1 MSERRVS
8 RRTRKK
14 KPGSGKITIPYA
26 REESNIFENVLR
38 PRLSIDIYS
47 EFLSDWITIDDVLAD
62 TGADLSVLP
71 KSLGVLIVGD
81 IREGKKYRVTGLAGH
96 SKYIYLHRL
105 ATRIGRKKIKA
116 AFAIAVT
123 DDIPPTLGRIDAL
136 DKMNIEYQKGR
147 RMVISW

>member
-1 MSERRVS
+1 MSEEKVS

-14 KPGSGKITIPYA
+14 SSGARITIPYA
-26 REESNIFENVLR
+26 KEESNIFENVLR
-38 PRLSIDIYS
+38 PRLSIKIYS

-62 TGADLSVLP
+62 TGADLSILP

-81 IREGKKYRVTGLAGH
+81 IREGKKYRVTGLAGY
-96 SKYIYLHRL
+96 SKYIYLHHL
-105 ATRIGRKKIKA
+105 TIRIGRKKIKA

-136 DKMNIEYQKGR
+136 DKMDIEYQKGR

>member
-1 MSERRVS
+1 MSERRAS
-8 RRTRKK
+8 GRTARKSSAVK
-14 KPGSGKITIPYA
+14 LTIPYA
-26 REESNIFENVLR
+26 KEESNIFENVLR
-38 PRLSIDIYS
+38 PRLSIDVYS

-81 IREGKKYRVTGLAGH
+81 IREGKKYRITGLAGY

-105 ATRIGRKKIKA
+105 TTRIGRKKVKA
-116 AFAIAVT
+116 AFAIAAT

>member
-1 MSERRVS
+1 M
-8 RRTRKK
+8 
-14 KPGSGKITIPYA
+14 TIPYA
-26 REESNIFENVLR
+26 KEESNIFENVLR

-71 KSLGVLIVGD
+71 RSLGVLIVGD

-96 SKYIYLHRL
+96 SKYVYLHRL

>member
-1 MSERRVS
+1 MSKGRVS
-8 RRTRKK
+8 RRAGKK
-14 KPGSGKITIPYA
+14 SGLARLTIPYVK
-26 REESNIFENVLR
+26 EESNIFENVHR
-38 PRLSIDIYS
+38 PRLSIEVYS

-71 KSLGVLIVGD
+71 RSLGVLIVGD
-81 IREGKKYRVTGLAGH
+81 IREGRKYRITGLAGY

-105 ATRIGRKKIKA
+105 TTRIGRKKIKA
-116 AFAIAVT
+116 AFAIAAT
-123 DDIPPTLGRIDAL
+123 DDIPPTLGRIGAL

>member
-1 MSERRVS
+1 LSERRVS
-8 RRTRKK
+8 RRTPKK
-14 KPGSGKITIPYA
+14 SSGVRLTIPYA
-26 REESNIFENVLR
+26 KEESNIFENVLR
-38 PRLSIDIYS
+38 PRLSIEVYS

-71 KSLGVLIVGD
+71 KSLGVLVVGD
-81 IREGKKYRVTGLAGH
+81 IRKGKKYRITGLAGY
-96 SKYIYLHRL
+96 SKYIYFHRL
-105 ATRIGRKKIKA
+105 TTRIGHKKVKA
-116 AFAIAVT
+116 AFAIAAT

>member
-1 MSERRVS
+1 MSKGKVS
-8 RRTRKK
+8 RRPGKK
-14 KPGSGKITIPYA
+14 SGGPGITIPYA
-26 REESNIFENVLR
+26 KEESNIFEKVLR
-38 PRLSIDIYS
+38 PRLSIEIYS

-71 KSLGVLIVGD
+71 KSLGVLLVGD
-81 IREGKKYRVTGLAGH
+81 IREGRKYRVTGLAGY

-105 ATRIGRKKIKA
+105 MTKIGRKKIKA

-123 DDIPPTLGRIDAL
+123 DDIPPTLGRMDAL

>member
-1 MSERRVS
+1 MSKEKVS
-8 RRTRKK
+8 RRTKK
-14 KPGSGKITIPYA
+14 KSSGPRITIPYA
-26 REESNIFENVLR
+26 KEGSNIFESVLR

-71 KSLGVLIVGD
+71 KSLGVLLVGD
-81 IREGKKYRVTGLAGH
+81 IREGRKYRVTGLAGY

-105 ATRIGRKKIKA
+105 TTRIGRKKIKA

>member
-1 MSERRVS
+1 MSERKVS
-8 RRTRKK
+8 RRA
-14 KPGSGKITIPYA
+14 GKRSSRARITVPYA
-26 REESNIFENVLR
+26 IEESNIFEKVLR
-38 PRLSIDIYS
+38 PRLNIEIYS
-47 EFLSDWITIDDVLAD
+47 KFLSDWITIDDVLAD

-81 IREGKKYRVTGLAGH
+81 IREGKKYRVTGLSGH
-96 SKYIYLHRL
+96 SKYIYLHYL
-105 ATRIGRKKIKA
+105 TTRIGRKKIKA

-123 DDIPPTLGRIDAL
+123 DDIPPTLGRMDAL

>member
-1 MSERRVS
+1 MSKKVS
-8 RRTRKK
+8 RRPGRK
-14 KPGSGKITIPYA
+14 SGGLGITIPYA
-26 REESNIFENVLR
+26 KEESNIFDKVLR
-38 PRLSIDIYS
+38 PRLSIEIYS

-71 KSLGVLIVGD
+71 KSLGVLLVGN
-81 IREGKKYRVTGLAGH
+81 IREGKKYRVTGLAGY
-96 SKYIYLHRL
+96 SKYIYLHHL
-105 ATRIGRKKIKA
+105 MTRIGRKKIKA

-123 DDIPPTLGRIDAL
+123 DDIPPTLGRMDAL